1 MELAPMESSEHG
13 PIEAFLAAQR
23 TLMETW
29 GEPLE
34 QMLSVGVYM
43 IPVQDD
49 EDDKA
54 GFASQAVYSAIDL
67 FNLYRTLVLRRPEE
81 LPVCEHGGS
90 EIVVSPASADLRRRR
105 LIYTSV
111 AFLLRALRS
120 VQVLLEMYVTR
131 RSGPDRAL
139 RLCIKIETLKLVLKM
154 LLKSQAPFSL
164 YVDEDAIEDAEPPK
178 LTEQQRQ
185 MLSAGASNTANTT
198 FVGRRSGKTLQ
209 ALQADGS
216 AATAPIPPPRVA
228 AGLRLASTQAS
239 QKLALAETLHHSRP
253 LLQLFFILRRGR
265 KSWAAWLLAYLM
277 DRASLTLLQSVVKP
291 QPGTRAAALEL
302 AEVRRR
308 SNLMWWSLARS
319 PVFDRFL
326 QGPCETLD
334 RLMNKIP
341 VLNLF
346 NVVELFLVLQ
356 PFYFSTSG
364 S

>member
-1 MELAPMESSEHG
+1 MESSEHG

-23 TLMETW
+23 TFMDKW

-34 QMLSVGVYM
+34 QMLSVGVYL

-67 FNLYRTLVLRRPEE
+67 FNLYRTVVLRRPEE

-90 EIVVSPASADLRRRR
+90 EVAVGHHPSPASADVRRRR

-111 AFLLRALRS
+111 AFSLRALRS
-120 VQVLLEMYVTR
+120 VQVLLEMYITR
-131 RSGPDRAL
+131 RRGADRAL
-139 RLCIKIETLKLVLKM
+139 RVCIKIEMLKLVLKM
-154 LLKSQAPFSL
+154 LLKSQTPFSF

-185 MLSAGASNTANTT
+185 MLSAGASNTSSAT

-209 ALQADGS
+209 ALQADRS
-216 AATAPIPPPRVA
+216 AAAASIPPPRVA

-239 QKLALAETLHHSRP
+239 QQLAVAEALHHSRP
-253 LLQLFFILRRGR
+253 LLHLFMILRRGR

-277 DRASLTLLQSVVKP
+277 ERASLALLHPVVKP

-302 AEVRRR
+302 AELRRR

-319 PVFDRFL
+319 PVFDKFL
-326 QGPCETLD
+326 QRPCETLD
-334 RLMNKIP
+334 RFMSNIP